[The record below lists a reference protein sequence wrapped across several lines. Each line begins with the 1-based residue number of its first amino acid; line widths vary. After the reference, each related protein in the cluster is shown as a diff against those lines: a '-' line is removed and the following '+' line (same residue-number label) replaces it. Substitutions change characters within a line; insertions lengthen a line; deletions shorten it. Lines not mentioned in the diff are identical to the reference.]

1 MGLYIVPAGD
11 DKPPQGNGRRPKE
24 IALLQA
30 GTLNPIKRFLLPSAS
45 APLPGTVCFS
55 PWWPWGD
62 SRDTGQGL
70 RDLLMPAFVGT
81 RIGWP

>member
-30 GTLNPIKRFLLPSAS
+30 GTFNPIKRFLLPSAS
-45 APLPGTVCFS
+45 ASAPLPGTLCFS
-55 PWWPWGD
+55 PWWPWG
-62 SRDTGQGL
+62 T
-70 RDLLMPAFVGT
+70 AGT
-81 RIGWP
+81 QDEV